1 MGAVGGGDIDVW
13 GGLAGGPGLREP
25 EKRGGAG
32 VVWCM
37 VGSVHGMDCNFF
49 GDPFGSLILQL
60 EIWNIIV
67 FLFFSSFLFWAVNC
81 HLALFNGI
89 DFCYVLM
96 VTEDFG
102 FY

>member
-1 MGAVGGGDIDVW
+1 VRRRRVGAVGGGDIDVW
-13 GGLAGGPGLREP
+13 GDWRVDPVYGSPRSV
-25 EKRGGAG
+25 AG

-67 FLFFSSFLFWAVNC
+67 LLFFSSFLFFSWNLNC
-81 HLALFNGI
+81 ASVMNNELLI
-89 DFCYVLM
+89 
-96 VTEDFG
+96 
-102 FY
+102 